1 MANVKYL
8 VVIINTMLISTWA
21 SLVAQLVICLQFMRP
36 WFNSWVGK
44 KPWRRDRLCCACLVA
59 QSCPTPCNH
68 MDCSPPGSSIHGD
81 SPGQNTGMSC
91 HALLQGIF
99 PTKGWKPGLPPCRC
113 VLYHLSHQ
121 GSPGIGYPL
130 LYSGVSLVA
139 QTVKIKSAC
148 NVGDLGSI
156 PGLER
161 SPEGGLG
168 NPVKY
173 SCLENP
179 HGQRSLTGYSP
190 WGHKKLDIMSD

>member
-44 KPWRRDRLCCACLVA
+44 IPWRRDRLCCACLVA
-59 QSCPTPCNH
+59 QSCPTPCDH

-99 PTKGWKPGLPPCRC
+99 PTKGWKPGLPAMQVCSLPSEPPGKPRDRLPTP
-113 VLYHLSHQ
+113 VFWGFPG
-121 GSPGIGYPL
+121 GSD
-130 LYSGVSLVA
+130 S
-139 QTVKIKSAC
+139 
-148 NVGDLGSI
+148 
-156 PGLER
+156 
-161 SPEGGLG
+161 
-168 NPVKY
+168 
-173 SCLENP
+173 
-179 HGQRSLTGYSP
+179 
-190 WGHKKLDIMSD
+190 